1 MQHNDAQC
9 YDHQHDNFNNEH
21 NSNHNHDDNNGNH
34 GFCSCPVRRVDVLNE
49 LDAACGSPTSMA
61 AFPLGACQGPC
72 GPPTCENEEWWMNE
86 LNGTH
91 VFDRFYNTWDCNGAP
106 FREAV
111 NPVDACAGQDSWSSK
126 VVLQTLESYSFDT
139 YGGDSAAGCPSSS
152 RGCAEQALDLCLVT
166 FEGISKPTPAT
177 AAILPLRPA

>member
-1 MQHNDAQC
+1 
-9 YDHQHDNFNNEH
+9 
-21 NSNHNHDDNNGNH
+21 
-34 GFCSCPVRRVDVLNE
+34 
-49 LDAACGSPTSMA
+49 
-61 AFPLGACQGPC
+61 
-72 GPPTCENEEWWMNE
+72 MNE

-91 VFDRFYNTWDCNGAP
+91 VFDRFHNTSDCNGAP

-166 FEGISKPTPAT
+166 FEGISKHVRVDGDIVRRVYNTSDCSDTPTETTLTAGTCFHDYLYGNVSMSSSSTCNTTTPSAT
-177 AAILPLRPA
+177 TISTTTSTTSTTPTTTTTTTTAITDSVLAQFAVWTY